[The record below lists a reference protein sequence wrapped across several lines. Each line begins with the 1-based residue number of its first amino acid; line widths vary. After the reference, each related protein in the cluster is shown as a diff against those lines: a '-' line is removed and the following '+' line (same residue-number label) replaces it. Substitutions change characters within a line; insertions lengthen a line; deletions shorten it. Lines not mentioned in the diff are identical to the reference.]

1 MDASEDEVRVRRSA
15 AHADGGVPANA
26 PARCGKRLSCEQRSM
41 PTCARK
47 AGAPAQRPIQLAIAI
62 SAAGSTRAISGRSR
76 LNIWPRR
83 ATACGCASSGSCGP
97 PERENHWLE
106 TMVMAVALAE
116 HLGLSSYDDSDW
128 ARLEKI
134 GAPLS
139 GRGSSFGRQR
149 LPKAGAE
156 GQGGPWRRMSAM
168 KRPTTPDAV
177 VEALRGRPRL

>member
-134 GAPLS
+134 GAPYRGGARALAGS
-139 GRGSSFGRQR
+139 GCQKPAQKGR
-149 LPKAGAE
+149 E
-156 GQGGPWRRMSAM
+156 GHGGECRR
-168 KRPTTPDAV
+168 
-177 VEALRGRPRL
+177 